1 MNKNDVIQFFNDHAE
16 TWDEHSIRNQK
27 VVDYILDEAG
37 VKEGVSVLDVAC
49 GTGEL
54 FGDYQNRK
62 VGILMGVDIASKM
75 LEVARRKY
83 PYVSTICADATELQ
97 LQSRFDCIV
106 VYNAFP
112 HFPYPEKLIHAMSHL
127 LKPGGRLT
135 IAHGMS
141 RAAID
146 KHHEGEAKKISMGL
160 MKAEDLAK
168 LMGRYLTVDKVVSD
182 KEKYLVSAV
191 AEFSPENEGSHQHN
205 LDAKKKQLNRLAR
218 ATGHLNHV
226 KMLMENDA
234 DVSEILIQLSAVI
247 SALNGLGKDIINEHI
262 VHCLSHAIENGD
274 TKAIDELKKAI
285 DKFI

>member
-1 MNKNDVIQFFNDHAE
+1 MNKNEVIKFFNEHAQ
-16 TWDEHSIRNQK
+16 TWDDKRIRNQK
-27 VVDYILDEAG
+27 AVDYILDAAG
-37 VKEGVSVLDVAC
+37 VKEGVSVLDIGC

-75 LEVARRKY
+75 LEVARKKF
-83 PYVSTICADATELQ
+83 PYVSTICADATELT
-97 LQSRFDCIV
+97 LESRFDCIV

-112 HFPYPEKLIHAMSHL
+112 HFPYPEKLIHQMSHL
-127 LKPGGRLT
+127 LKPGGRFT

-146 KHHEGEAKKISMGL
+146 KHHQGEARKISLGL
-160 MKAEDLAK
+160 MKAEDLAEM
-168 LMGRYLTVDKVVSD
+168 MGRYLTVDKVVSD
-182 KEKYLVSAV
+182 KEKYLVSGV
-191 AEFSPENEGSHQHN
+191 ATITPEGEGHQHN
-205 LDAKKKQLNRLAR
+205 AVAKKKQLNRLAR

-226 KMLMENDA
+226 KTMLENDE

-247 SALNGLGKDIINEHI
+247 SALNGLGKEMINEHI

-274 TKAIDELKKAI
+274 TEAIEELKKAI

>member
-1 MNKNDVIQFFNDHAE
+1 MNKNDVIQFFNNHAE
-16 TWDEHSIRNQK
+16 TWDDHRIRNQK

-37 VKEGVSVLDVAC
+37 VKEGASVLDIGC

-54 FGDYQNRK
+54 FEDYENRK

-83 PYVSTICADATELQ
+83 PYVSTICADATELT
-97 LQSRFDCIV
+97 LESRFDCIV

-112 HFPYPEKLIHAMSHL
+112 HFPYPEKLIHQMSHL
-127 LKPGGRLT
+127 LKPGGRFT

-146 KHHEGEAKKISMGL
+146 KHHEGEAKKISLGL
-160 MKAEDLAK
+160 MKADDLAD
-168 LMGRYLTVDKVVSD
+168 LMSKYLTVDKIVSD
-182 KEKYLVSAV
+182 KEKYLVSGV
-191 AEFSPENEGSHQHN
+191 ATWTPENEHSHQHDQ
-205 LDAKKKQLNRLAR
+205 DAKRKQLNRIAR

-226 KMLMENDA
+226 KLMIENDE

-247 SALNGLGKDIINEHI
+247 SALNGLGKEMINEHI

-274 TKAIDELKKAI
+274 TKAIEDLKKAI